1 MSTIHYSDY
10 ATSDYPQTFGEL
22 LDWSLARIPNP
33 ETKVYFRITGQTP
46 ITYAEFARNVGR
58 ICNLFMSLG
67 LRKGDH
73 VAIFLPNSME
83 YAYLYHALSKCGL
96 VMVPLNQ
103 TRRNFSSC
111 VRCSGRH
118 TFYRLRKYPCRM
130 KAS

>member
-73 VAIFLPNSME
+73 VAMGEHRKCHE
-83 YAYLYHALSKCGL
+83 YDDCQAQRAS
-96 VMVPLNQ
+96 
-103 TRRNFSSC
+103 TRRKSRSQ
-111 VRCSGRH
+111 
-118 TFYRLRKYPCRM
+118 
-130 KAS
+130 

>member
-22 LDWSLARIPNP
+22 LDWSLARIPDP

-73 VAIFLPNSME
+73 VAIFLPNSIE

-103 TRRNFSSC
+103 F
-111 VRCSGRH
+111 
-118 TFYRLRKYPCRM
+118 LRGESLRYIIDHSD
-130 KAS
+130 AVALIT